1 MLDTTALRDKYRAY
15 AKAYSFKKEPFN
27 LYEPVDYIMQLGG
40 KNIRAVLALSAFQ
53 LFDENIEE
61 ALPYA
66 HAIELFHNFSLV
78 HDDIMDE
85 ATLRRGELCVHKK
98 FGINSGILSGDIML
112 IFVFKILSEIKDP
125 SIRRKANQVFTQAAI
140 DVCEGQQF
148 DVDFETQKLVSI
160 DDYIKMISLKTAVLL
175 AASLKIGALLAG
187 AGDADA
193 DLLYDFGWH
202 AGVAFQIQDDL
213 LDAYGDAIKVG
224 KRKGG
229 DIIQNKKT
237 ILYLEAL
244 EKADTAGRQKLKMY
258 FSEGHGLSE
267 DEKVEKVLRI
277 FDDFGIKQVV
287 ASKRDEYKEVAFAK
301 LDLVNADEMNKRE
314 LRGIVDY
321 IVRRES

>member
-1 MLDTTALRDKYRAY
+1 MLNTNALRDKYRAY
-15 AKAYSFKKEPFN
+15 AKAYSFRKEPFN

-40 KNIRAVLALSAFQ
+40 KNIRAVLTLSAFQ
-53 LFDENIEE
+53 LFDEKIDE

-98 FGINSGILSGDIML
+98 FGINAGILSGDIML
-112 IFVFKILSEIKDP
+112 IFVFKMLSEIKDP
-125 SIRRKANQVFTQAAI
+125 SIRRKANQAFTQAAI
-140 DVCEGQQF
+140 DVCEGQQY
-148 DVDFETQKLVSI
+148 DVDFETREAVSI
-160 DDYIKMISLKTAVLL
+160 EDYIIMISLKTAVLL

-187 AGDADA
+187 AGDENAN
-193 DLLYDFGWH
+193 LLYDFGWH

-213 LDAYGDAIKVG
+213 LDAYGDAVKVG

-244 EKADTAGRQKLKMY
+244 ERADSSDQSSLKKY
-258 FSEGHGLSE
+258 FAEGHGLGDE
-267 DEKVEKVLRI
+267 EKVEKVLNI
-277 FDDFGIKQVV
+277 FDTYDIKQVV
-287 ASKRDEYKEVAFAK
+287 AKKRDEYREVAFAK
-301 LDLVNADEMNKRE
+301 LDLVDAKEMQKEE

-321 IVRRES
+321 IVSRES